1 MTSNFIDCSDGGKCG
16 HRKHQ
21 IGSGAY
27 KQCLR
32 KKAGSVA
39 RSPFAHA
46 DVTSAPVGDKKY
58 VDGGRLLSM
67 TKAFRNSGSTYLQ
80 GDESFFSRVHLDDN
94 QVQQYIDNPR
104 GVRFSERQENRVK
117 NSIRDN
123 IEDIAED
130 ADIDID
136 SLSTEEIDMT
146 CQAAYNSISQR
157 DAVYDMARGMAP
169 RTFTY
174 NCVDPDQPNSP
185 GSQKT
190 RDSFAEAMESYE
202 VRSDEWYDTI
212 AGGYLSDMRQQK
224 RLTHGPAGSEDEEL
238 IAADRKAIAA
248 SLKEAI
254 GKNAKWL
261 NDRNLRGISVVWS
274 GSLNDIA
281 PSDVDSDRRD
291 MIVQQ
296 PHIVI
301 TGAYKDEVGGDIQST
316 PVRLSGEYRVK
327 VPART
332 YAKTGWTSGVRDDK
346 TAGFYR
352 LFDYSD
358 NFDQD
363 QCTSRGVYRAKT
375 NN

>member
-1 MTSNFIDCSDGGKCG
+1 MTSNFIDCPDGGKCG

-21 IGSGAY
+21 VGSDAY
-27 KQCLR
+27 KRCLR
-32 KKAGSVA
+32 KKAVSVA
-39 RSPFAHA
+39 RSPFARA
-46 DVTSAPVGDKKY
+46 DVTSVPTGDKKY

-123 IEDIAED
+123 IEDIAEE

-157 DAVYDMARGMAP
+157 DAVHDMARGMAP

-190 RDSFAEAMESYE
+190 RDAFAEAMENYE

-224 RLTHGPAGSEDEEL
+224 RLTHGPVGSEDEEL
-238 IAADRKAIAA
+238 IAADRKAIASA
-248 SLKEAI
+248 LKDAI
-254 GKNAKWL
+254 DEHIELEGTDSDYAL
-261 NDRNLRGISVVWS
+261 PGIDIAWTGPLSDTAPDSDYRKTLCVEYPHVVFTDPYAGAISNPVKLS
-274 GSLNDIA
+274 GSYNIDIG
-281 PSDVDSDRRD
+281 S
-291 MIVQQ
+291 
-296 PHIVI
+296 
-301 TGAYKDEVGGDIQST
+301 
-316 PVRLSGEYRVK
+316 
-327 VPART
+327 
-332 YAKTGWTSGVRDDK
+332 
-346 TAGFYR
+346 
-352 LFDYSD
+352 SD
-358 NFDQD
+358 N
-363 QCTSRGVYRAKT
+363 GVESGIMDDMTRKHGQFFYYSGNSGLNSLSSKT
-375 NN
+375 VKY